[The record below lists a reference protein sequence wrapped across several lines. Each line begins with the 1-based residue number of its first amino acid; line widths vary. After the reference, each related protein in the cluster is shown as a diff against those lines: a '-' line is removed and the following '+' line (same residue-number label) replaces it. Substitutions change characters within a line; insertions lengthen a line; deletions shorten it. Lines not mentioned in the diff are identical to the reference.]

1 MGFFDQM
8 KDLNKMREQAK
19 QMQILLAQEEI
30 MGQSKDALIR
40 IVIDGNQTLKS
51 VEVMD
56 EVVGDRKKIAQ
67 DIREAINDMNDNYK
81 KVVSKKFGNMFPQ

>member
-19 QMQILLAQEEI
+19 QMQVLLAQEEI

-40 IVIDGNQTLKS
+40 IIIDGNQNLKS

>member
-40 IVIDGNQTLKS
+40 IVIDGNQILKS